1 MLEPW
6 SKSAGFACKS
16 VRLPQKEVL
25 SRERMLDAVDVY
37 DAARGERG
45 LDPFCAELFW
55 PGNDLVSGVL
65 QDRQDGN
72 AEEAG
77 DVEQAGKGKRGRAAR
92 GPLSWSLVLDEKRLA
107 ALLRLP
113 GASEVRPRLGLTE
126 DDLVF
131 LLLVD
136 EALAAAETE
145 EDDAGLAY
153 SLVLD
158 KSALGFFGDK
168 TWETLCKFAC
178 LSLVLRQGERTLY
191 SGQYLLSRITGTERG
206 FELLVNPV
214 ALAGLGIPASDV
226 LADWVALWKKL
237 GDRPLP
243 GVLTLM
249 TVLFSC
255 LFDWD
260 GADDEPELAEEE
272 IATMLGVEN
281 EDVRSRLAPL
291 YAQINALPGWRVE
304 RFAEIAKDA
313 CFGEGEAIVRVERLG
328 DSGWE

>member
-16 VRLPQKEVL
+16 VRLPQKEAL

-37 DAARGERG
+37 GAARGERG

-65 QDRQDGN
+65 QKDEEESED
-72 AEEAG
+72 AEQPA
-77 DVEQAGKGKRGRAAR
+77 KGKKGHAAK

-113 GASEVRPRLGLTE
+113 GAANVRPKLGFTE

-158 KSALGFFGDK
+158 KSALDFFEDK

-191 SGQYLLSRITGTERG
+191 SGQYLLSRVTATEGG

-237 GDRPLP
+237 GQRPLP

-272 IATMLGVEN
+272 IATMLRVEN
-281 EDVRSRLAPL
+281 EDVRSMLAPL
-291 YAQINALPGWRVE
+291 YAQINTLPDWRVE